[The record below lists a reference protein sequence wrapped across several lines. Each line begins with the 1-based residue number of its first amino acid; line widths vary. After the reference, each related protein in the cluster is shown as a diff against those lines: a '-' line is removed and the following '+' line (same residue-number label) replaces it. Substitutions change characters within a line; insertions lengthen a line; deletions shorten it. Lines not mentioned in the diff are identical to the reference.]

1 MNMLLVAELIG
12 VEDKI
17 KIMLSQ
23 TWQCVHS
30 IKASKLWNLP
40 GAASLISPAAFTLQA
55 STDDPPPPANTPDLH
70 GSFFRMEETVQSSL
84 PCKSWTALCF
94 HQGHSQTQVLATL
107 AWFAFFPFIQKI
119 QSLKKCEKK
128 LEQIQGTSLLE
139 WEELM

>member
-23 TWQCVHS
+23 IWQCVHS

-70 GSFFRMEETVQSSL
+70 VSFFRREETVQSSL

-94 HQGHSQTQVLATL
+94 HQGHSQTQVLGTL
-107 AWFAFFPFIQKI
+107 AWFAFIP
-119 QSLKKCEKK
+119 LYPENT
-128 LEQIQGTSLLE
+128 TSKNVKNNWNKFKGLVF
-139 WEELM
+139 WNGKN